1 MSLPAATWV
10 RPPARGRLHRSRRA
24 LQVATSLMF
33 IAAPFVG
40 LLRFDVDTGHLV
52 LLGTPFGL
60 GDLQAVYAL
69 IILFTVLVFAG
80 ALLYG
85 RIYCGWMCPQT
96 TLSELVAT
104 VERWVCKRVKA
115 KGACKLVSALTTTL
129 VSAFVAASLVS
140 YFLSPAMRLAP
151 PRLAF
156 IGWSITTVVL
166 TGFLFLRHRFC
177 LLVCPYGL
185 LQNIIQDRSTL
196 GVAFDTARRDECTGC
211 LLCVRACFMGLDIRT
226 DSLDPRCLNCGDC
239 ISATRIAKRC
249 PEQPLIQFR
258 YGSEPK
264 SAAWPGWLRK
274 AGVSDG
280 RRAVIVAVTLALTV
294 ISARLLAGREDL
306 ELDIAA
312 QFERST
318 IDAETVRNG
327 YKLTLRNRL
336 QRPVK
341 VALELEGVT
350 GVAIDAPAAAIE
362 VGPTTETLVDVVL
375 SAPACRFPEGAND
388 LRVRVIPEVGNPVE
402 QATFFFV
409 PTRRSTCGG
418 SSVSPSPA
426 SSASSLAPGSPPS
439 GLDPSSS
446 TSTQHRSS

>member
-24 LQVATSLMF
+24 LQVVTSLLF
-33 IAAPFVG
+33 IAAPFIG
-40 LLRFDVDTGHLV
+40 LLRIDLDTGHLV
-52 LLGTPFGL
+52 LFGTQFGL
-60 GDLQAVYAL
+60 GDLQAVYAML
-69 IILFTVLVFAG
+69 ILVTVLIFAG

-115 KGACKLVSALTTTL
+115 KGACKGIAAVTTTL
-129 VSAFVAASLVS
+129 VGAFVAASLVS
-140 YFLSPAMRLAP
+140 YFLSPAMRSPL
-151 PRLAF
+151 PRLAW
-156 IGWSITTVVL
+156 ISWGITTVVI

-185 LQNIIQDRSTL
+185 LQNIIQDRRTL
-196 GVAFDTARRDECTGC
+196 GVAFDTTRRDECTDC

-249 PEQPLIQFR
+249 PEQPLIQFQ
-258 YGSEPK
+258 YGTEK
-264 SAAWPGWLRK
+264 SSWPAWLAKTGI
-274 AGVSDG
+274 SDA
-280 RRAVIVAVTLALTV
+280 RRLVIVGITLVLTV
-294 ISARLLAGREDL
+294 ISAKLLAGRKDL
-306 ELDIAA
+306 EIDIAA

-318 IDAETVRNG
+318 INAETVRNG

-336 QRPVK
+336 ARPIK
-341 VALELEGVT
+341 VALELEGIT
-350 GVAIDAPAAAIE
+350 GLTIDAPAAAIE
-362 VGPTTETLVDVVL
+362 VGPTTETLIDVVL
-375 SAPACRFPEGAND
+375 SAPACRFPEGVND
-388 LRVRVIPEVGNPVE
+388 LRVRVLPEVGNPVE

-409 PTRRSTCGG
+409 PTRRSACGG
-418 SSVSPSPA
+418 SSASPSPA
-426 SSASSLAPGSPPS
+426 SSASSPVLGSPPS

-446 TSTQHRSS
+446 TSTQQRSS

>member
-24 LQVATSLMF
+24 LQVVTSLVF

-40 LLRFDVDTGHLV
+40 ILRFDLDTGHLV
-52 LLGTPFGL
+52 LLGTQFGL
-60 GDLQAVYAL
+60 GDLQAIYAL
-69 IILFTVLVFAG
+69 LILVTVLIFAG

-115 KGACKLVSALTTTL
+115 KGACRGISAITTTL
-129 VSAFVAASLVS
+129 VGAFVAASLVS
-140 YFLSPAMRLAP
+140 YFLSPAMRSP
-151 PRLAF
+151 IPRLAW
-156 IGWSITTVVL
+156 ISWVITTVVL
-166 TGFLFLRHRFC
+166 TGFLFLRHQFC

-185 LQNIIQDRSTL
+185 LQNIIQDRRTL
-196 GVAFDTARRDECTGC
+196 GVAFDAARRSECTDC
-211 LLCVRACFMGLDIRT
+211 LLCVRACFMGLDIRQE
-226 DSLDPRCLNCGDC
+226 SLDPRCLNCGDC

-249 PEQPLIQFR
+249 PEQPLIQFQ
-258 YGSEPK
+258 YGTDK
-264 SAAWPGWLRK
+264 STWPGWLRK
-274 AGVSDG
+274 AGISDA
-280 RRAVIVAVTLALTV
+280 RRVVIVALVFALTAV
-294 ISARLLAGREDL
+294 TGALLAGRKDL
-306 ELDIAA
+306 EIDIAA

-318 IDAETVRNG
+318 IDADVVRNG

-341 VALELEGVT
+341 VALELEGIS
-350 GVAIDAPAAAIE
+350 GLAIDAPAAAVEI
-362 VGPTTETLVDVVL
+362 GPTTEVLVDIVM
-375 SAPACRFPEGAND
+375 SAPACRFPEGVND
-388 LRVRVIPEVGNPVE
+388 LKVRVIPEVGNPVE

-409 PTRRSTCGG
+409 PTRRSACGG
-418 SSVSPSPA
+418 SSASPSPP
-426 SSASSLAPGSPPS
+426 SSASSPVLGSPPS

-446 TSTQHRSS
+446 TSTPQRSS

>member
-52 LLGTPFGL
+52 LVGTQFGL

-104 VERWVCKRVKA
+104 IERWTCKRVKA
-115 KGACKLVSALTTTL
+115 KGACRFISAAVTVLVA
-129 VSAFVAASLVS
+129 AFVAASLVS
-140 YFLSPAMRLAP
+140 YFLSPAMRAAP
-151 PRLAF
+151 PRLAW
-156 IGWSITTVVL
+156 IGWGITTGVL
-166 TGFLFLRHRFC
+166 TGFLSLRHRFC

-185 LQNIIQDRSTL
+185 LQNIIQDRRTL
-196 GVAFDTARRDECTGC
+196 GVAFDTARRDECTDC
-211 LLCVRACFMGLDIRT
+211 MLCVRACFMGLDIRT
-226 DSLDPRCLNCGDC
+226 QSLDPRCLNCGDC

-249 PEQPLIQFR
+249 PEQPLIQFQ
-258 YGSEPK
+258 YGTERSSWP
-264 SAAWPGWLRK
+264 AWLAKTGI
-274 AGVSDG
+274 SDA
-280 RRAVIVAVTLALTV
+280 RRLVIVAITLALAV
-294 ISARLLAGREDL
+294 ISARLLAGRKDL
-306 ELDIAA
+306 EVDIAA
-312 QFERST
+312 QFERAHV
-318 IDAETVRNG
+318 DAESVRNG

-336 QRPVK
+336 ARPVK
-341 VALELEGVT
+341 VALEVEGLT
-350 GVAIDAPAAAIE
+350 GLTIDAPAAAVE

-375 SAPACRFPEGAND
+375 SAPACRFPEGVND
-388 LRVRVIPEVGNPVE
+388 LRVRVIPEVGAPVE

-409 PTRRSTCGG
+409 PTRRSACGG

-426 SSASSLAPGSPPS
+426 SSASSPVLGSPPS

-446 TSTQHRSS
+446 TSTPQRSS